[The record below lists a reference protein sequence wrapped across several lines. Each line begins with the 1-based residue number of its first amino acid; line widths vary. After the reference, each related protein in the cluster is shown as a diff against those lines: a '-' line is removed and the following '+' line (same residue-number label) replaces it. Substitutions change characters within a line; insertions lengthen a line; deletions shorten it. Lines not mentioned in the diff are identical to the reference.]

1 MTVSVK
7 NTEGYQ
13 HEYNTTERDSK
24 SMHLPTTEHKTNV
37 TTSSTCG
44 TDSTQLTTEA
54 NVQQHTE
61 SCQQNIHTQIIATI
75 EERGKTLV
83 ILLRICGQVQHI
95 TSTWS
100 KDVVKGNPHYDPS

>member
-1 MTVSVK
+1 MWRQYTLGDSVRSLQKMCIAETDLHMTVSVK

-44 TDSTQLTTEA
+44 TDST
-54 NVQQHTE
+54 
-61 SCQQNIHTQIIATI
+61 
-75 EERGKTLV
+75 
-83 ILLRICGQVQHI
+83 
-95 TSTWS
+95 
-100 KDVVKGNPHYDPS
+100 